1 MRNIHGDDHSELVC
15 KVCDQSGLG
24 LDTSS

>member
-1 MRNIHGDDHSELVC
+1 MRNIHLDDHSELVF